1 MDFFLMVFMNTK
13 CFSEAQ
19 SLKTKT
25 KMKAKLHLA
34 FKKTSRKVKTSKHI
48 EFKINTTFL
57 TF

>member
-1 MDFFLMVFMNTK
+1 MDFFYGFHEHQV

-34 FKKTSRKVKTSKHI
+34 FKKTSRKKS
-48 EFKINTTFL
+48 
-57 TF
+57 